1 MVLLGRK
8 RLLWSDKFRNCRTPQ
23 IPFVVPLWCSM
34 RGREDAA
41 FYSNLTKECFF
52 FFFSFLNH
60 LSSDFLKEW
69 LPKPPASEP
78 PEELL
83 KNAGFGLHLN
93 SQVLCQQLL
102 DGALEIRQSLQQRM
116 ILEPTKLLEGLMFW
130 ETRFGKC
137 RGGLNTSLTSMNC
150 YLNIHNKQN
159 INLLELLP
167 KTHRRLFVQH

>member
-1 MVLLGRK
+1 MLL
-8 RLLWSDKFRNCRTPQ
+8 
-23 IPFVVPLWCSM
+23 
-34 RGREDAA
+34 
-41 FYSNLTKECFF
+41 
-52 FFFSFLNH
+52 FFFSFLNP

-116 ILEPTKLLEGLMFW
+116 ILEPTKLLEGLMF
-130 ETRFGKC
+130 
-137 RGGLNTSLTSMNC
+137 
-150 YLNIHNKQN
+150 
-159 INLLELLP
+159 
-167 KTHRRLFVQH
+167 